1 VPRPVA
7 PNIIA
12 LAWGF
17 YATAMKILQVFLVL
31 LCFSSLGVAA
41 EFSSSTAFAGVAQV
55 AQTTPARDWVFGGLD
70 AGFAGRT
77 VSTRLL
83 LWSIPWMGASIIGL
97 TLTSDPAARGWWM
110 MNGVWGFIN
119 SAIAMVGFLTPEPE
133 LETLRNLLL
142 INAGIDVLYIAG
154 GVFLLTRPDP
164 MWQGAGWGV
173 VLQGAF
179 LLVFDLWQGLAIR
192 F

>member
-1 VPRPVA
+1 MR
-7 PNIIA
+7 
-12 LAWGF
+12 
-17 YATAMKILQVFLVL
+17 ILQIMVL
-31 LCFSSLGVAA
+31 LLGFASVGSAA
-41 EFSSSTAFAGVAQV
+41 EFSSSTAFAGLNQISQPV
-55 AQTTPARDWVFGGLD
+55 TPARDWVFGGLEQ
-70 AGFAGRT
+70 GFAGRT

-83 LWSIPWMGASIIGL
+83 LWSLPWMGASIVGL
-97 TLTSDPAARGWWM
+97 SLTSDPAAKGWWM

-154 GVFLLTRPDP
+154 GVFLLTRQDP

-179 LLVFDLWQGLAIR
+179 LLVFDLWQGLAIQ

>member
-1 VPRPVA
+1 MQLFRIV
-7 PNIIA
+7 
-12 LAWGF
+12 
-17 YATAMKILQVFLVL
+17 LVL
-31 LCFSSLGVAA
+31 VCFSSLGMAA
-41 EFSSSTAFAGVAQV
+41 EFSSAGAFSGLNQI
-55 AQTTPARDWVFGGLD
+55 QNPPMARDWVFGGLE

-83 LWSIPWMGASIIGL
+83 LWSLPWMGASIIGL
-97 TLTSDPAARGWWM
+97 TLTSDPSARGWWM

-179 LLVFDLWQGLAIR
+179 LLIFDLWQGLAIR